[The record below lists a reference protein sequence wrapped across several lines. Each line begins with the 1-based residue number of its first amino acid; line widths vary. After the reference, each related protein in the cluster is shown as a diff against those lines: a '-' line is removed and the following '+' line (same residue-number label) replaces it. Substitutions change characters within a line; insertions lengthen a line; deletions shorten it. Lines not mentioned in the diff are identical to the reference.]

1 MAFPERLVG
10 IAEICELTG
19 KRPRT
24 VRGWFAKGRLRR
36 TKFEGVVGV
45 WESELLAAL
54 GWRGPFEVHDALE
67 AEAADDPDED
77 PSS

>member
-1 MAFPERLVG
+1 MPDRLVG

-36 TKFEGVVGV
+36 AKLEGVVGV
-45 WESELLAAL
+45 WESELLTAL
-54 GWRGPFEVHDALE
+54 GWRGPLE
-67 AEAADDPDED
+67 AHATADEEPADPDED
-77 PSS
+77 GFAP